1 MFLLIWIS
9 VGLFGLHLLNIQ
21 LHKHIL
27 SDFYIWKKA
36 KNRNYTNFDY
46 LKGTLFGF
54 LLGPFVL
61 LWVIHGFLTKG
72 KENEQQD
79 DNSI

>member
-1 MFLLIWIS
+1 MIYVLLWIIS
-9 VGLFGLHLLNIQ
+9 GLFGLHLLNIG
-21 LHKHIL
+21 LHKYIL
-27 SDFYIWKKA
+27 SDFYVWKKA

-54 LLGPFVL
+54 LLGPFVIIL
-61 LWVIHGFLTKG
+61 AIQRFLS
-72 KENEQQD
+72 KEKLNED